1 MIPKF
6 FIPFI
11 FLFSVSINAASIS
24 TFLLNS
30 ELKKNYSFIE
40 RSLHESDMKIDSST
54 GKIFFNNEGISIHV
68 LTPFK
73 ENYRINGDAIEIHD
87 VFLDQKQIINIKQL
101 NNFFLNLLVGGVDE
115 NTEAYSVHFIN
126 DSTIQI
132 IENNS
137 SNVISFS
144 FIGNQL
150 NLIRYKDSVGVDHG
164 IELTPL

>member
-1 MIPKF
+1 M
-6 FIPFI
+6 
-11 FLFSVSINAASIS
+11 
-24 TFLLNS
+24 
-30 ELKKNYSFIE
+30 
-40 RSLHESDMKIDSST
+40 
-54 GKIFFNNEGISIHV
+54 
-68 LTPFK
+68 
-73 ENYRINGDAIEIHD
+73 
-87 VFLDQKQIINIKQL
+87 
-101 NNFFLNLLVGGVDE
+101 GGVDE

>member
-1 MIPKF
+1 MIAKF

-30 ELKKNYSFIE
+30 ELKKDYSFIE

-87 VFLDQKQIINIKQL
+87 VFLDQKQIINIQRTSKK
-101 NNFFLNLLVGGVDE
+101 
-115 NTEAYSVHFIN
+115 A
-126 DSTIQI
+126 
-132 IENNS
+132 
-137 SNVISFS
+137 
-144 FIGNQL
+144 
-150 NLIRYKDSVGVDHG
+150 
-164 IELTPL
+164 